1 MLRSILVALDD
12 TPGAQAARDVAI
24 ALARRTGAR
33 LTAAV
38 VLDRPSTSRDHEPVP
53 VGGAA
58 FKARRDAKLT
68 EQAEHEAQQALA
80 ACAAVAGD
88 TPFEA
93 LRLEDAP
100 EDALLKAGG
109 TRDLIVIGRDC
120 TLGREE
126 TEDDVAPVIEGLLR
140 GGSRPLLVVPP
151 GTRNQMPPGTRSQVV
166 AGERSDGPVLAAYDG
181 SQPSRNA
188 FQLFALLGLAEG
200 SQVQVAAVGESA
212 AEAATLAGEG
222 AALLRQHGLAAE
234 PLGLTGSATPAL
246 LAKAD
251 EIGARL
257 LVMGA
262 FGGSSLM
269 RLLAGSSTHTLLRDS
284 RVPIFI
290 HR

>member
-12 TPGAQAARDVAI
+12 TPGAQAARDAAI
-24 ALARRTGAR
+24 ALTRRTGAK

-38 VLDRPSTSRDHEPVP
+38 VLDRPNTASDHEPVP

-68 EQAEHEAQQALA
+68 EQAEREANAALA
-80 ACAAVAGD
+80 ACAAAAGG
-88 TPFEA
+88 TPFET

-100 EDALLKAGG
+100 EEALRKAGG

-120 TLGREE
+120 TLGREV
-126 TEDDVAPVIEGLLR
+126 TEDDVAPVIEELLR
-140 GGSRPLLVVPP
+140 EGARPLLVVPP
-151 GTRNQMPPGTRSQVV
+151 GGGRT
-166 AGERSDGPVLAAYDG
+166 EGPVLAAYDG
-181 SQPSRNA
+181 SQPSRDA

-200 SQVQVAAVGESA
+200 SPVQVASVGETT
-212 AEAATLAGEG
+212 AEAAQQAEEG
-222 AALLRQHGLAAE
+222 AAILREHGLAAE
-234 PLGLTGSATPAL
+234 AVGLTGSAAPAL
-246 LAKAD
+246 LSKA
-251 EIGARL
+251 EAIGARM

-269 RLLAGSSTHTLLRDS
+269 RLLAGSTTHVLLRDS
-284 RVPIFI
+284 RVPVFI

>member
-12 TPGAQAARDVAI
+12 TPGAQAARDAAF
-24 ALARRTGAR
+24 ALSRRTGAK

-38 VLDRPSTSRDHEPVP
+38 VLDRPNTSSDHEPVP

-58 FKARRDAKLT
+58 FKARRDAKL
-68 EQAEHEAQQALA
+68 AQQAESEA
-80 ACAAVAGD
+80 AKALSACTAAAGD
-88 TPFEA
+88 NAFEA

-120 TLGREE
+120 TLAREE

-140 GGSRPLLVVPP
+140 EGSRPLLVVPP
-151 GTRNQMPPGTRSQVV
+151 GGAP
-166 AGERSDGPVLAAYDG
+166 AEGPVLAAYDG
-181 SQPSRNA
+181 SQPSRDA

-200 SQVQVAAVGESA
+200 SPVQVAAVGDG
-212 AEAATLAGEG
+212 AEASTLAEEG

-234 PLGLTGSATPAL
+234 PVTLAGKAAPAQLGTAAQ
-246 LAKAD
+246 
-251 EIGARL
+251 IGARM

-269 RLLAGSSTHTLLRDS
+269 RLLAGSTTHVLLRDS
-284 RVPIFI
+284 RVPVFI

>member
-12 TPGAQAARDVAI
+12 TPGAHAARDTAI
-24 ALARRTGAR
+24 ALARRTGAK

-38 VLDRPSTSRDHEPVP
+38 VLDRPNTASDHEPVP

-58 FKARRDAKLT
+58 FKARRDAKLI
-68 EQAEHEAQQALA
+68 EQAEREAQAALTACTQA
-80 ACAAVAGD
+80 AGD

-109 TRDLIVIGRDC
+109 TRDLVVIGRDC

-140 GGSRPLLVVPP
+140 EGSRPLLVVPP
-151 GTRNQMPPGTRSQVV
+151 GGGR
-166 AGERSDGPVLAAYDG
+166 ADGPVLAAYDG
-181 SQPSRNA
+181 SQPSRDA
-188 FQLFALLGLAEG
+188 LQLFALLGLAEG
-200 SQVQVAAVGESA
+200 SPVQVAAVGDTT
-212 AEAATLAGEG
+212 AEAAQQAEEG
-222 AALLRQHGLAAE
+222 AAILREHGLTAE
-234 PLGLTGSATPAL
+234 AVGLTGSAAPAL
-246 LAKAD
+246 LARLDAV
-251 EIGARL
+251 GARM

-269 RLLAGSSTHTLLRDS
+269 RLIVGSTTHVLLRDS
-284 RVPIFI
+284 RVPVFI

>member
-38 VLDRPSTSRDHEPVP
+38 VLDRPSTSSDHEPVP

-151 GTRNQMPPGTRSQVV
+151 GTRSQVV

-200 SQVQVAAVGESA
+200 SQVQVAAVGETA